1 MNERKSCFQEKI
13 QEHIKINFRYPR
25 EAIKNKIQGKVF
37 ISFIIEKDGCVTVS
51 KIRGP
56 HPILEKEAE
65 RIFLLMPKMRPGLL
79 RGVPVRMTMSIP
91 ITFNL

>member
-1 MNERKSCFQEKI
+1 VNERKSCFQEKI